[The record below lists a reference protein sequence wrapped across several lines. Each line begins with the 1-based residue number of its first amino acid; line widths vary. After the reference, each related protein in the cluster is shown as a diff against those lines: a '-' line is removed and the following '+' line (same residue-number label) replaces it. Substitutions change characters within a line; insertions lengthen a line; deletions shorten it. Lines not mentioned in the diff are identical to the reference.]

1 MHFLH
6 GPAVFPPAKPTE
18 IRVIIRKFAN
28 RKLAR
33 TLVVSCCVRTATSA
47 LLACLL
53 ISPGPAPG
61 ATQATRATGPVDAVP
76 AGQAA
81 PRFRSSVQ
89 MVTVAAVV
97 RDRKGRFMRNL
108 TRHDVQVLD
117 KGAPRA
123 ISDFRVDVEA
133 PVSIALLFDESG
145 SMSVSSK
152 ALAARA
158 AAAHLLA
165 TLDPRRDEVAVFA
178 FDSRLT
184 ATEPFTSDIEGVKT
198 RLKSAEPFG
207 TTALFDAVA
216 AAAARMAG
224 RGARRKAIVVLTDGV
239 DTASQLRPEEVS
251 RAASAIDVPV
261 YVLAVVSPLDHP
273 GADTAVETQFEES
286 AADLANLAQWTGGDV
301 FTASVPAHASVAA
314 RQIVSELRHQYVIAF
329 ESGTEPGWHPIE
341 VRVKE
346 RGAVVRARSGY
357 VVRS

>member
-1 MHFLH
+1 M
-6 GPAVFPPAKPTE
+6 G
-18 IRVIIRKFAN
+18 
-28 RKLAR
+28 
-33 TLVVSCCVRTATSA
+33 SVRTATSA
-47 LLACLL
+47 LLACLFTL
-53 ISPGPAPG
+53 PGSVPAI
-61 ATQATRATGPVDAVP
+61 ATQATRAAGSVDAAP
-76 AGQAA
+76 AGQPA

-97 RDRKGRFMRNL
+97 RDRKGRFVRNL
-108 TRHDVQVLD
+108 TREDLQVLD
-117 KGAPRA
+117 KGAPRV
-123 ISDFRVDVEA
+123 ISDFRIDEEA
-133 PVSIALLFDESG
+133 PVSVALLFDESG

-152 ALAARA
+152 AVAARA
-158 AAAHLLA
+158 AAAHILA
-165 TLDPRRDEVAVFA
+165 ALDPRRDEVAVFS

-184 ATEPFTSDIEGVKT
+184 ATEPFTSDIEGVKA

-216 AAAARMAG
+216 AASARMSE
-224 RGARRKAIVVLTDGV
+224 RRFRRRAIVVLSDGV
-239 DTASQLRPEEVS
+239 DTASRLRPEEVS

-273 GADTAVETQFEES
+273 GADTAVETQAENS
-286 AADLANLAQWTGGDV
+286 AADLANLAQWTGGEV

-329 ESGTEPGWHPIE
+329 EAGVEPGWHPIE
-341 VRVKE
+341 VRVRE